1 MHWRRTISVA
11 AFVVLAIVVLAC
23 AAKPLQ
29 LAAGRETAEVLKI
42 EDNKLV
48 LTYKFTQPINPRSV
62 TSGGTIIVSTD
73 VVELVDGKITFP
85 DERSVRFESVQ
96 PVSELLPEGGGPVK
110 VRIVGRSRFQEWV
123 ADKNGNPVDGDFDGT
138 SGGDFV
144 AEYLCRL

>member
-1 MHWRRTISVA
+1 MHWRRTISVV

-29 LAAGRETAEVLKI
+29 LAAGYETAEVLKI

-48 LTYKFTQPINPRSV
+48 LTYKFTQPVDPKSV
-62 TSGGTIIVSTD
+62 TSGGTIIVITD

-85 DERSVRFESVQ
+85 DELTVRFESVQ

-110 VRIVGRSRFQEWV
+110 VRIVGRSRFLEWV
-123 ADKNGNPVDGDFDGT
+123 ADKNGNPIDGDFDGT

-144 AEYLCRL
+144 AEYLYKR

>member
-11 AFVVLAIVVLAC
+11 AFVVLAVGMLAC

-29 LAAGRETAEVLKI
+29 LVAGRETAEVLKI
-42 EDNKLV
+42 ENNKLV

-85 DERSVRFESVQ
+85 DERTVRFESVQ
-96 PVSELLPEGGGPVK
+96 PVSELLPEGGGPVR
-110 VRIVGRSRFQEWV
+110 VRIVGRSRFLEWV
-123 ADKNGNPVDGDFDGT
+123 ADTDGNPVDGDFDGT

-144 AEYLCRL
+144 AEYLYKR